1 MILGLDGGPEM
12 LNIQPVGPDTRH
24 ANPSMISMKNQ
35 TARTASALLLL
46 AAITLYR
53 LCIGLQTGHL
63 PWLEN
68 FAPVAAVALCGG
80 IYLPRRLAF
89 IVPLGALF
97 ISDLFLNRHFHAPL
111 VSAEMISRYL
121 ALAASVAIGFAL
133 RNRARLATVLPA
145 SVLGSFIFYVLTN
158 TSSWF
163 TSPSYA
169 RTFSGWLQALTTGL
183 HGYPPTWTFFQAT
196 LVSDLLFTAL
206 FVLCMAAT
214 AAPAQAEI
222 MNYEV

>member
-1 MILGLDGGPEM
+1 
-12 LNIQPVGPDTRH
+12 
-24 ANPSMISMKNQ
+24 MKNQ
-35 TARTASALLLL
+35 TARTASALVLL

-111 VSAEMISRYL
+111 VSPEMISRYV
-121 ALAASVAIGFAL
+121 ALAASVGIGFTL
-133 RNRARLATVLPA
+133 RNRARLGTVLPA
-145 SVLGSFIFYVLTN
+145 SVLGSFVFYVVTN
-158 TSSWF
+158 TSSWLG
-163 TSPSYA
+163 SPDYA
-169 RTFSGWLQALTTGL
+169 QTYSGWFQALTTGL
-183 HGYPPTWTFFQAT
+183 PGYAPTWTFFRSS

-206 FVLCMAAT
+206 FVFCMAAT
-214 AAPAQAEI
+214 RAPAPAESRAPAL
-222 MNYEV
+222 